1 MTDQVVPNFKGP
13 KPPKKARKRVKPVSD
28 RRAAENV
35 ERRAAAMEK
44 WGRHP
49 DCELCQPLRD
59 HGVVT
64 GCSGRAD
71 DLDEVLRRSAGG
83 SITDMDGARPVGR
96 RCHRWATE
104 HPQQMRSWGL
114 EASRYG

>member
-1 MTDQVVPNFKGP
+1 MTDQVVPRFKEPP
-13 KPPKKARKRVKPVSD
+13 KPKRKRKRVNPVSE

-35 ERRAAAMEK
+35 ERRAAAMAK
-44 WGRHP
+44 WGRYP
-49 DCELCQPLRD
+49 KCELCQPLRD

-64 GCSGRAD
+64 GCTGKAD

-96 RCHRWATE
+96 RCHSWATA
-104 HPQQMRSWGL
+104 HPKEMREWGL
-114 EASRYG
+114 EGSRYA